1 MSPNEA
7 SVIKSFPIRK
17 IGWYLE
23 KYCILTLKI
32 PLFVPSVWRM
42 GLQHKKFR
50 EGCVQLSPKHCPSL
64 VCWRTFENIFWPYF
78 CGTVFGFS
86 MKSENVSPSIMSNS
100 LLPYGLYPARLLCP
114 WDFPGKNS
122 GVGCHS
128 LLQASSFRIFLLV
141 WNVMSSIFICE
152 KETYRL
158 LCSAAM

>member
-1 MSPNEA
+1 MQ
-7 SVIKSFPIRK
+7 F
-17 IGWYLE
+17 
-23 KYCILTLKI
+23 
-32 PLFVPSVWRM
+32 
-42 GLQHKKFR
+42 
-50 EGCVQLSPKHCPSL
+50 SPKYCPSL
-64 VCWRTFENIFWPYF
+64 VCWHTFENIFWPYF

-86 MKSENVSPSIMSNS
+86 MKSENVSPSIISNS

-158 LCSAAM
+158 LCSAAMGTRPFSNGFLMPLQFHPLPYFLSLVSSWVWCPHSFSNK